1 MVGEI
6 LKNKREELGRD
17 LREIANTLKIRYDYL
32 KAIEDGDLKRLPAEV
47 YLKGYLLEYAKVLNL
62 DTETIMNTYN
72 QETGPLNKKTDEI
85 DLLQPSK
92 KRFRISYVLVPA
104 LTIFLFFIIAKL
116 LFSPSEHPSYKT
128 DVPVI
133 NNQDTAVSQ
142 KSIRDADNTIK
153 TLVTSGDTTNSESE
167 KQPAVLSE
175 HTLEILATDTTWL
188 SIAIDNAHPQEL
200 LMQPGESIKW
210 HAQTTFLLKIGNAGG
225 IRLLFDGEEIS
236 KLGRRGQV
244 VSLQLPRQNT

>member
-6 LKNKREELGRD
+6 LKNRREELGQD

-32 KAIEDGDLKRLPAEV
+32 KAIEEGDLKRLPAEV

-72 QETGPLNKKTDEI
+72 QESGPLHKKTDEI
-85 DLLQPSK
+85 DLLLPSK
-92 KRFRISYVLVPA
+92 KRFRISYVLVPVV
-104 LTIFLFFIIAKL
+104 TILIFFIIAKL
-116 LFSPSEHPSYKT
+116 LFTPSENPSRQMDIPVMNGMETT
-128 DVPVI
+128 DSQENINHAKNTHKPLETPSATSNPEDNKQTTVP
-133 NNQDTAVSQ
+133 T
-142 KSIRDADNTIK
+142 
-153 TLVTSGDTTNSESE
+153 
-167 KQPAVLSE
+167 E

-200 LMQPGESIKW
+200 LMQPGESIKRY
-210 HAQTTFLLKIGNAGG
+210 AQTNFMLKIGNAGG
-225 IRLLFDGEEIS
+225 IRLLFDGQEIS

>member
-6 LKNKREELGRD
+6 LKNRREELGRD

-47 YLKGYLLEYAKVLNL
+47 YLKGYLLEYTKILNL

-72 QETGPLNKKTDEI
+72 QETGSLKKKTDEI
-85 DLLQPSK
+85 DILPPAK

-104 LTIFLFFIIAKL
+104 FTILLFFIIAKL
-116 LFSPSEHPSYKT
+116 LFPPSEHPSEET
-128 DVPVI
+128 DVPVLNKI
-133 NNQDTAVSQ
+133 ETADSQ
-142 KSIRDADNTIK
+142 ERIRDASNSVSTPG
-153 TLVTSGDTTNSESE
+153 TSGEPGTPGSE
-167 KQPAVLSE
+167 KQSEVLAE

-200 LMQPGESIKW
+200 LMQPGESIKRN
-210 HAQTTFLLKIGNAGG
+210 AQTNFSLKIGNAGG
-225 IRLLFDGEEIS
+225 IRLLFDGREIPD
-236 KLGRRGQV
+236 LGRKGQV
-244 VSLQLPRQNT
+244 VNLQLPKQTT

>member
-6 LKNKREELGRD
+6 LKNRREELGRD

-72 QETGPLNKKTDEI
+72 QETKPLNKKTDEI
-85 DLLQPSK
+85 DLLLPSK
-92 KRFRISYVLVPA
+92 KRFRISYVLVPVF
-104 LTIFLFFIIAKL
+104 TILLFFVIAKL
-116 LFSPSEHPSYKT
+116 LFSPSEHPSHQM

-133 NNQDTAVSQ
+133 NKIETADFQ
-142 KSIRDADNTIK
+142 ESIRTADNTLD
-153 TLVTSGDTTNSESE
+153 TLVTSGETANPESK
-167 KQPAVLSE
+167 KQPAVPAE

-200 LMQPGESIKW
+200 LMQPGESIKR
-210 HAQTTFLLKIGNAGG
+210 HAQTNFLLKIGNAGG
-225 IRLLFDGEEIS
+225 IRLLFDGQEIS

-244 VSLQLPRQNT
+244 VSFQLPRQNT